1 MVLGHE
7 HILPARLALAARDR
21 PHRIEPPRD
30 RRYEA
35 LLRLDVGRHRTKH
48 RWLLLVRSICP
59 PEALDRGIRF
69 PSCLEQ
75 IVNAPPLVLGAEIG
89 MIGAA
94 RSPGLREDKDA
105 LLVVHEGVGLAN
117 VRTAGAGLDRNT
129 HISVVARPRDNAT
142 RAPRHLGDRLGP
154 EMLDD
159 LLERARHRS

>member
-1 MVLGHE
+1 
-7 HILPARLALAARDR
+7 
-21 PHRIEPPRD
+21 
-30 RRYEA
+30 
-35 LLRLDVGRHRTKH
+35 
-48 RWLLLVRSICP
+48 
-59 PEALDRGIRF
+59 
-69 PSCLEQ
+69 
-75 IVNAPPLVLGAEIG
+75 

-117 VRTAGAGLDRNT
+117 VRTAGAGLDRKT

-159 LLERARHRS
+159 LIERARHRRQRGELLDHRSEEHTSELQSLLRIQYA